1 MVNFCRLIADFENSS
16 VPLHFLLPDFLP
28 PLRTIGADLLH
39 GLELPALEKL
49 AARGSLTADR
59 AENPESWLLRRFGLP
74 ADAPASAPYCLLAE
88 GAGPGTDY
96 WLHAEPVHLV
106 LQRSGLTVSDR
117 FALERNEAD
126 ALIAGLNA
134 HFAGDGLEFS
144 APAPQRW
151 YARTTHPLPA
161 IRPLAEARGGYAEPN
176 PFTGVGGQWPRMLS
190 EIQMLLHAHP
200 VNTAREERGALP
212 VNSLWLWGGGP
223 LETPPAPSFDA
234 VLADTLLARGLHAA
248 AGGKPLSLSD
258 ALPPGGGE
266 TLVVEESLRLPAAYG
281 DFSAWREALSAM
293 ETRWFAPLLRALEQ
307 NKIAA
312 LALHFPD
319 SGRCLNIRRGDL
331 WKFWR
336 RRSLSQLTE

>member
-28 PLRTIGADLLH
+28 PLRTIGADLLQ

-49 AARGSLTADR
+49 AARGNLSADR

-88 GAGPGTDY
+88 GAEPGTDY

-144 APAPQRW
+144 APPPSAGTQE
-151 YARTTHPLPA
+151 PA
-161 IRPLAEARGGYAEPN
+161 IPCP
-176 PFTGVGGQWPRMLS
+176 PS
-190 EIQMLLHAHP
+190 
-200 VNTAREERGALP
+200 AL
-212 VNSLWLWGGGP
+212 
-223 LETPPAPSFDA
+223 
-234 VLADTLLARGLHAA
+234 
-248 AGGKPLSLSD
+248 
-258 ALPPGGGE
+258 
-266 TLVVEESLRLPAAYG
+266 
-281 DFSAWREALSAM
+281 
-293 ETRWFAPLLRALEQ
+293 
-307 NKIAA
+307 
-312 LALHFPD
+312 
-319 SGRCLNIRRGDL
+319 
-331 WKFWR
+331 WR
-336 RRSLSQLTE
+336 RPGAATRNPTPSPASAASGQGC